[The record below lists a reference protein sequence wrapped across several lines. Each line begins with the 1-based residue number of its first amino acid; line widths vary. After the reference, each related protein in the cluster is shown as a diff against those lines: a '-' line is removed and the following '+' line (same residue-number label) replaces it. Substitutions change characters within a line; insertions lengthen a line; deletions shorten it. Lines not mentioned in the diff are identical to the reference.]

1 MERYAQKLRELKMRK
16 ARDRLGQATSEP
28 PPIDIDEDLG
38 AQDMVSAVTKALAQ
52 RWVRMARDHLESKF
66 RNRSETFREDLQSI
80 LQQMPEE
87 DDW

>member
-1 MERYAQKLRELKMRK
+1 MYLHYILNPSISPMQMERYAQKLRELKMRK

-28 PPIDIDEDLG
+28 PPIDMDEELG

-66 RNRSETFREDLQSI
+66 RYVLI
-80 LQQMPEE
+80 
-87 DDW
+87 